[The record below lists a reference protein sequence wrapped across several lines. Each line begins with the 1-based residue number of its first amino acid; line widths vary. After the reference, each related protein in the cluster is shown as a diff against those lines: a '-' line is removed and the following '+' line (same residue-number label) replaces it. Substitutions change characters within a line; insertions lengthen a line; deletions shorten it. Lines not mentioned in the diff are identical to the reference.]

1 MVRMASPAASK
12 NRWET
17 FASWFLVE
25 ISWRILKLGTL
36 GERRG
41 KTGNSR
47 DDSDNKFAPTLFK
60 TFMDLGKE

>member
-1 MVRMASPAASK
+1 MASPAASK

-17 FASWFLVE
+17 FVSWFLVE
-25 ISWRILKLGTL
+25 MSERMLKPGAPR
-36 GERRG
+36 ERRG